1 MTGKFRIQT
10 ILTALILFV
19 PCSQALGQSASSSL
33 FDLTTSP
40 RSYKDPV
47 VAFKMAFFP
56 GFFIHGRGHI
66 YAQQKTLATALMTVE
81 VISLMAIGLGFWEN
95 NKPND
100 FANFPGNGGSAV
112 QAQDHGKKLITYGS
126 LIFVLGWIV
135 DMAHAPAAADRYNTL
150 YDLKPI
156 VRAGPQGAPEVF
168 MALNRRF

>member
-1 MTGKFRIQT
+1 MRVRIRIQT
-10 ILTALILFV
+10 ILTAFLLSV
-19 PCSQALGQSASSSL
+19 PAGQALAQSASSSL

-40 RSYKDPV
+40 RIYKDPV
-47 VAFKMAFFP
+47 VAFKLAFFP

-81 VISLMAIGLGFWEN
+81 VISLMAIGLGFWQN

-100 FANFPGNGGSAV
+100 FADFPGNSGSAV
-112 QAQDHGKKLITYGS
+112 QAQAHGKKLITYGS
-126 LIFVLGWIV
+126 LIFALGWIV

-156 VRAGPQGAPEVF
+156 VRTGPQGAPEVF
-168 MALNRRF
+168 VALSRRF